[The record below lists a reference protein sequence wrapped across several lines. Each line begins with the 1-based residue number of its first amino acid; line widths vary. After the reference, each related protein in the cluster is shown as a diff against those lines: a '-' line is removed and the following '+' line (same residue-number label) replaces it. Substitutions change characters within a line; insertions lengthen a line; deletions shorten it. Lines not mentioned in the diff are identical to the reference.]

1 MTVKITKN
9 LVTSSLQRIR
19 QQIQDLPQQA
29 FATWVANTPVR
40 SGNARRKTRL
50 RGDTINANYNYAVP
64 LDQGSSK
71 QSRNGMSQPTEK
83 FIAKQLKKILRK

>member
-1 MTVKITKN
+1 MTVTKTKD
-9 LVTSSLQRIR
+9 LVTSSLQRI
-19 QQIQDLPQQA
+19 QKQIQALPQQA

-50 RGDTINANYNYAVP
+50 QGTEIQANYNYAVP

-71 QSRNGMSQPTEK
+71 QSPDGMSRPTEL
-83 FIAKQLKKILRK
+83 FLERQLKKIIRK